1 MRISF
6 FYRSA
11 SRILAAEVNHG
22 GLQDPAAEV
31 NREGGVPPPPPHCNE
46 SKSACGG
53 EYTLLLGVVSHAP
66 ECSDEDFVG
75 FFTRATRGFGSG
87 GKPRGFWIWGT
98 KFKEVSPVHP
108 IVIWVYFYTEK
119 QGICTGF

>member
-31 NREGGVPPPPPHCNE
+31 NREGGG
-46 SKSACGG
+46 A
-53 EYTLLLGVVSHAP
+53 AP
-66 ECSDEDFVG
+66 APALQ
-75 FFTRATRGFGSG
+75 R
-87 GKPRGFWIWGT
+87 I
-98 KFKEVSPVHP
+98 KERVRR
-108 IVIWVYFYTEK
+108 
-119 QGICTGF
+119 